1 MAYARVWERFF
12 FAHFRQESVVYVG
25 GDGRGMNAVERAVNR
40 PILCPKII
48 GRTPE
53 FAALGLLV
61 EQAKGGKGDIALIAG
76 EAGIGKSRLAT
87 QLRALAV
94 VQGCLVVP
102 GAWFPS
108 DLTSP
113 YAPLLHLVRALVA

>member
-12 FAHFRQESVVYVG
+12 FAHFRQESVVYGG

-53 FAALGLLV
+53 FSALALLV
-61 EQAKGGKGDIALIAG
+61 EQAKGGQGDIALIAG
-76 EAGIGKSRLAT
+76 EPGMGKSRLLT
-87 QLRALAV
+87 ELNDLAV
-94 VQGCLVVP
+94 VHGFRDRLAACC
-102 GAWFPS
+102 PS
-108 DLTSP
+108 
-113 YAPLLHLVRALVA
+113 